1 MTSAFSWPSRVV
13 AAKLAHEF
21 DYNQSFQPYTP
32 SDFDLQYIRPPVV
45 QELLRT
51 IVSSDLPKFK
61 KEIRSYI
68 AASLRFDASMDKTQK
83 DHQYMLLNVVD
94 ENGKRDLKFIGIGHV
109 TDPGATGHLAALKLG
124 ANDTVGFDEVMKV
137 IIHLSTDGENKNVGE
152 HRGLW
157 KLLDDDRRKLGIDT
171 PLLKSVCA
179 VHSTASAY
187 KDLCNS
193 VPEIDHLVKKLAAI
207 STYSHVSAKRTSEL
221 EKVAKVERL
230 TARRFPKYFE
240 VRWAEFTAALLD
252 AILCSLLTNKGN
264 LLSMC
269 FAADLLFVIKVFQK
283 KLQRDSLTFVD
294 IEPEA
299 EKFCER
305 VNKLSPGY
313 LLGGWENEFKE
324 KYDEEAKTFCGIKLW
339 EKERRRPDAN
349 LFVTDRKKFSAIRNQ
364 SVIAINTFVDKRLQV
379 DRNASKSFTPF
390 VKITATEDEIKEVR
404 RSIAHDL
411 DLANVAIQYQDLQ
424 DCAEIQKAD
433 PFSMLQNMVQGARD
447 VYSDVCVVLGR
458 ILACK
463 PHSADCER
471 VISLYNKIKPTCRS
485 SFKRQTVS
493 DYLYIHMNMPQ
504 LCDFD
509 PRPAAL
515 RWMEEKDRR
524 ARENTKAGKQEWFR
538 KVFAKDDKEDEEVK
552 EIELKR
558 KF

>member
-1 MTSAFSWPSRVV
+1 MTSAFSWSSRVV

-21 DYNQSFQPYTP
+21 DYNQPFQPYTP

-61 KEIRSYI
+61 KEIRSCI

-157 KLLDDDRRKLGIDT
+157 KLLDDDRRKLGVDT

-207 STYSHVSAKRTSEL
+207 STYFHVSAKRTSEQ
-221 EKVAKVERL
+221 EKVAKVEGL

-240 VRWAEFTAALLD
+240 VRWAEFTAVLLD
-252 AILCSLLTNKGN
+252 AILCSWQALIKFNVEQCDAEGKKYLKLLTNKGN
-264 LLSMC
+264 LLLMC

-283 KLQRDSLTFVD
+283 KLHRDSLTFVD

-305 VNKLSPGY
+305 VNKLSPGS

-349 LFVTDRKKFSAIRNQ
+349 LFITDRKPN
-364 SVIAINTFVDKRLQV
+364 
-379 DRNASKSFTPF
+379 
-390 VKITATEDEIKEVR
+390 
-404 RSIAHDL
+404 
-411 DLANVAIQYQDLQ
+411 
-424 DCAEIQKAD
+424 
-433 PFSMLQNMVQGARD
+433 
-447 VYSDVCVVLGR
+447 
-458 ILACK
+458 
-463 PHSADCER
+463 
-471 VISLYNKIKPTCRS
+471 
-485 SFKRQTVS
+485 
-493 DYLYIHMNMPQ
+493 
-504 LCDFD
+504 
-509 PRPAAL
+509 
-515 RWMEEKDRR
+515 
-524 ARENTKAGKQEWFR
+524 
-538 KVFAKDDKEDEEVK
+538 
-552 EIELKR
+552 
-558 KF
+558 